1 MSSKYLKI
9 FAAVAG
15 VSVVALSVY
24 CVYQEIQ
31 KKRKNKSKYTV
42 VFVLGGPGAGKVS
55 RISIFLFK
63 NDRGR
68 MNFNIFPFK
77 RQLSGYSMCAY
88 C

>member
-31 KKRKNKSKYTV
+31 KKRKNKAKYNV
-42 VFVLGGPGAGKVS
+42 VFVLGGPGAGKVIH
-55 RISIFLFK
+55 ISILPFN
-63 NDRGR
+63 ND
-68 MNFNIFPFK
+68 
-77 RQLSGYSMCAY
+77 
-88 C
+88 